1 MMSSVF
7 IDSNV
12 IVKYFAGEPV
22 SRKLLEPVLKGEID
36 GYINNIVFTEVIFTL
51 IKLQT
56 GMSAYELRRRPQ
68 KLISSVK
75 NIDKQIMFLREYF
88 SELEIGEEIKQL
100 SLKIMED
107 YGLLPNDA
115 LIAATCKFHNVE
127 KLLTFDEDF
136 KRVAWLKVT
145 P

>member
-75 NIDKQIMFLREYF
+75 NIDKQIMFLR
-88 SELEIGEEIKQL
+88 
-100 SLKIMED
+100 
-107 YGLLPNDA
+107 
-115 LIAATCKFHNVE
+115 
-127 KLLTFDEDF
+127 
-136 KRVAWLKVT
+136 
-145 P
+145 

>member
-1 MMSSVF
+1 
-7 IDSNV
+7 
-12 IVKYFAGEPV
+12 
-22 SRKLLEPVLKGEID
+22 
-36 GYINNIVFTEVIFTL
+36 
-51 IKLQT
+51 
-56 GMSAYELRRRPQ
+56 MSAYELRRRPQ

-75 NIDKQIMFLREYF
+75 NIGKQIMFLREYF

-115 LIAATCKFHNVE
+115 LIAATCKFNNAE

>member
-75 NIDKQIMFLREYF
+75 NIGKQIMFLREYF

-115 LIAATCKFHNVE
+115 LIAATCKFNNAE

-136 KRVAWLKVT
+136 KRVAWLKVI